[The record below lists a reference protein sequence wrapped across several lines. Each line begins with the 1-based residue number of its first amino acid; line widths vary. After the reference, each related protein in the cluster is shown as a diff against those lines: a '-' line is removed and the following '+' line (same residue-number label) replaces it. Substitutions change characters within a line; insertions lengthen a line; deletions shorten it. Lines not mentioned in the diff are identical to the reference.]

1 MQMKRPRGNGGR
13 PTGTPSTGA
22 LGDHRAPAS
31 PQPIPAP
38 RDPDTVEQ
46 TAVAAVPRAADE
58 QVPAGRPR
66 RVRNR
71 LVAGVAVTV
80 LLVVGAGAPG
90 ILASSADLTESQRL
104 VTLAALDRQAVT
116 LAHSLADERD
126 EVTAYIA
133 AGRDDQG
140 GDKKDR
146 RKISGSLSA
155 RVDRQIDEMRDA
167 LDTDRAD
174 LRHSLASVPSVRRAA
189 LTGKGTALEAHQAYT
204 TVISAL
210 HALAGELADRTPP
223 RAAEATRAPAELG
236 LAVEQASAARG
247 LLLAALAVPQ
257 PEPVIGYD
265 PVTGL
270 PVENAGEDTGADA
283 RARNAL
289 TAAAQ
294 QARVRELAAL
304 ADFDQAAGKAARD
317 KVDATVTG
325 PEVKSAETYLARLTD
340 RPELS
345 DTERGTDPAKLE
357 AALTARIEQ
366 MRGAESSLATE
377 RTARF
382 EQLRDDDLTALEI
395 RIALLGGLVVVTIGV
410 LAAVSRTLTRPLAV
424 LRIGAAR
431 LADAPD
437 PQAEE
442 PVRFTGRNDE
452 FAQVVRSLNDLH
464 GKLRD
469 LGTRAG
475 RLEGERGDLIGAREG
490 LEAELAAARA
500 ELRQRTEEIGTELD
514 RLRHTVHH
522 TFVNLSLRTLGL
534 VERQLGVIE
543 KLEEREQDPERL
555 ATLFKLDHMATVMRR
570 HSENLLVLAGTEHGH
585 GHVGPVPLV
594 DVLRAAVSEIERY
607 ERVVIQSL
615 PPHAQVAG
623 FAADDLSHLVAE
635 LLENA
640 TSFSPPDAQVE
651 LSGWLL
657 ESGEVMLSVQD
668 AGIGMTAGRI
678 AEINARLEDP
688 ESYEAEPPAGR
699 EGEGLGLRVA
709 GLLAARLGV
718 RIQLREHKQGGIT
731 AVVVVPGALLP
742 TGPPAGAGHQAP
754 VAGGAPALN
763 LPGSVAEANSNALPA
778 NARRSTTPPPAGSDA
793 PAGPD
798 VDALAGPDVDALA
811 GPDLAGGLD
820 PDVSLGRSPDAPVG
834 HDPASDADPD
844 VHEAAPAVPT
854 SADDRGGVSQ
864 AADADVSTA
873 PAGGPDRVGP
883 EDAAVAP
890 GLVEDTALYPADADP
905 AGHEAVAVDPAEADH
920 ESVAGGPDLAAHG
933 SAATAPGAFGGPDLA
948 GGLAPDVF
956 GGPDPAGG
964 LAPGASLG
972 HDPVPAADADPDAYE
987 AVPAVPASADDG
999 SDMPGLPVGT
1009 DPAGPTGPAAADG
1022 PFAQAE
1028 ASPGTGMP
1036 VGEAAGDPA
1045 FAQDQAVIPT
1055 ADPVGHEDAG
1065 AASRPASEDAFTSAS
1080 GGNAAEAAPVP
1091 DFAHEPEPDPF
1102 VEAAE
1107 RAIAAAAEPHTHERT
1122 VDGAPAKAGVD
1133 QETFAMRLPQ
1143 PQGPEEEPQ
1152 APEEEPQAPAV
1163 WDRVTDKGL
1172 PKRTPKSVTPA
1183 TAPSGRTGSVDAE
1196 ALRRRLGGFH
1206 QGAKDGRRDAEAEI
1220 AQTAESAEKAEN
1232 AHTEAETG
1240 DTVEEARS

>member
-1 MQMKRPRGNGGR
+1 MKRPRGNGGR
-13 PTGTPSTGA
+13 PTGTPSTG
-22 LGDHRAPAS
+22 GPGGHRAPAS

-38 RDPDTVEQ
+38 RDPDTVAQ
-46 TAVAAVPRAADE
+46 TAVAAVPRPADE

-325 PEVKSAETYLARLTD
+325 PEVKTAETYLARLTD

-345 DTERGTDPAKLE
+345 DSERGTDPAKLE

-395 RIALLGGLVVVTIGV
+395 RIALLGGLVVVTVGV

-475 RLEGERGDLIGAREG
+475 RLEGERGDLIGTREA

-742 TGPPAGAGHQAP
+742 TGPPAAGGHQAP

-778 NARRSTTPPPAGSDA
+778 NARRSTTPPPAGPHAS
-793 PAGPD
+793 AGPE
-798 VDALAGPDVDALA
+798 
-811 GPDLAGGLD
+811 
-820 PDVSLGRSPDAPVG
+820 PDVSLGRDPDLTVG
-834 HDPASDADPD
+834 QDPASQADPD
-844 VHEAAPAVPT
+844 AHEAAPAVPT
-854 SADDRGGVSQ
+854 SAEDRAGVSE
-864 AADADVSTA
+864 AADVDVSVA

-890 GLVEDTALYPADADP
+890 GLAEDPAALDPADHKD
-905 AGHEAVAVDPAEADH
+905 VAVDPAQADH
-920 ESVAGGPDLAAHG
+920 ESVAGGPDLA
-933 SAATAPGAFGGPDLA
+933 GGP
-948 GGLAPDVF
+948 
-956 GGPDPAGG
+956 
-964 LAPGASLG
+964 APGASIG
-972 HDPVPAADADPDAYE
+972 HDPAPASDADPDAYE
-987 AVPAVPASADDG
+987 AVPAVPASEDAGVDV
-999 SDMPGLPVGT
+999 PGLTVGT
-1009 DPAGPTGPAAADG
+1009 DPAEPTDPAAADG
-1022 PFAQAE
+1022 PFAHAA
-1028 ASPGTGMP
+1028 ASPGTDVP
-1036 VGEAAGDPA
+1036 AGEAVAGDPA
-1045 FAQDQAVIPT
+1045 FAEGRAVVPT
-1055 ADPVGHEDAG
+1055 ADQVGHEDAG
-1065 AASRPASEDAFTSAS
+1065 TASRTAPEEAIASEP
-1080 GGNAAEAAPVP
+1080 GGDVAEAAPVP
-1091 DFAHEPEPDPF
+1091 GFAHEPEPDPF
-1102 VEAAE
+1102 VKAAE
-1107 RAIAAAAEPHTHERT
+1107 RAIAAAAKPDTHERT
-1122 VDGAPAKAGVD
+1122 ADGDPAKAGVD
-1133 QETFAMRLPQ
+1133 QVTFAMRLPQ
-1143 PQGPEEEPQ
+1143 PQ
-1152 APEEEPQAPAV
+1152 APEEEPEEPAV

-1172 PKRTPKSVTPA
+1172 PKRTPKSLTPA

-1220 AQTAESAEKAEN
+1220 AQRSESAEKAEN